1 MLGRRRR
8 LLHEHAGLVSEPA
21 GVAGIAAILEQA
33 RSFEGLNVATI
44 LGGSNIT
51 PEQMRAW

>member
-1 MLGRRRR
+1 M
-8 LLHEHAGLVSEPA
+8 SEPA